1 MSFEV
6 KYNDLCGRIGKL
18 ETLHGTLDT
27 PVFIPVIHPV
37 KQLIDI
43 NFIKKIGFKA
53 VITNAYIAWKYYGDE
68 AKKRGI
74 HKIINFDDIVM
85 TDSGGYQVLEYGEV
99 KVKPT
104 EMAEFETDIRTD
116 IAVPLDKPTGYG
128 LDYNNALG
136 NVEQTIKNVQ
146 ETSNIIKKN
155 KSMNQSNE
163 DSRKIDIVWA
173 GPVQGAEHLDLVK
186 RSALSFDKMGFNLMA
201 LGSPVELME
210 AYEFATLSRII
221 YTLKKVI
228 PSKPIHLFGA
238 GHPLTIPL
246 AVALGCDMFDSASYI
261 LYARDNRYLYSNGTT
276 RLDGLTFFPCSCP
289 ICNSFSPKELLSL
302 DETSRTIELAK
313 HNLYVLKTEVNSVK
327 NAILEGRLW
336 EYLMSKAHCHPK
348 LMEAVRLLKEFD
360 NLAYG
365 TSIFKEKAI
374 YFTEPYDQ
382 HRPEA
387 RRFREMITKYEP
399 KEKFKLILYP
409 ETKMHPF
416 YTSKEYSQLKNKFP
430 KSEIFSYNPYLGLI
444 PSEVSDIFPASQ
456 NLNCYEYDSNSLAE
470 QYPTFVN
477 SLIQFLDKNK
487 KEEIIIVANNF
498 MKQVIYFINSK
509 FESQTSSYN
518 VKICNYE
525 ENFLFERLEE
535 YLK

>member
-6 KYNDLCGRIGKL
+6 RYNDLCGRIGKL
-18 ETLHGTLDT
+18 ETMHGILDT

-43 NFIKKIGFKA
+43 NFIKKIGYKA

-104 EMAEFETDIRTD
+104 EMAEFEIDIRTD

-128 LDYNNALG
+128 LDYNNALE
-136 NVEQTIKNVQ
+136 NVNQTIKNVQ
-146 ETSNIIKKN
+146 ETWKIIEKN
-155 KSMNQSNE
+155 KSANQHKEN
-163 DSRKIDIVWA
+163 SRIDIVWA
-173 GPVQGAEHLDLVK
+173 GPVQGAEHLNLVE

-221 YTLKKVI
+221 YALKKVI

-261 LYARDNRYLYSNGTT
+261 LYARDNRYLHPNGTA
-276 RLDGLTFFPCSCP
+276 RLDEISFFPCSCS
-289 ICNSFSPKELLSL
+289 ICNCFTPKELGSL
-302 DETSRTIELAK
+302 DEISRTIELAK

-336 EYLMSKAHCHPK
+336 EYIMSKAHCHPK
-348 LMEAVRLLKEFD
+348 LMEAVRLLKNFD
-360 NLAYG
+360 NLDYG

-374 YFTEPYDQ
+374 YFNEPYDQ
-382 HRPEA
+382 YRPEA
-387 RRFREMITKYEP
+387 RRFREMITKYKP
-399 KEKFKLILYP
+399 IEKFIIILYP
-409 ETKMHPF
+409 ETKIHPF
-416 YTSKEYSQLKNKFP
+416 YTSKAYSQLKNKFP
-430 KSEIFSYNPYLGLI
+430 KSEIFSYNPYLGII

-456 NLNCYEYDSNSLAE
+456 NLSSYEYDSHSLAE

-477 SLIQFLDKNK
+477 SLMDFLQKNK
-487 KEEIIIVANNF
+487 KEEVIIVANNF
-498 MKQVIYFINSK
+498 MNQVIYFINSK
-509 FESQTSSYN
+509 VENLKISHN
-518 VKICNYE
+518 IKICDYE
-525 ENFLFERLEE
+525 ENIVFERLEE
-535 YLK
+535 Y